1 MSRCFAGHEEYWV
14 QEISRWWA
22 FRCRGKRAVA
32 GISRWTRPVGPQVRR
47 RTPAHPL
54 VNIPPSNMSFPFP
67 AALGNI
73 PGPCYVIGRGLATK
87 LGSRAGRSGVVETAA
102 GRGLATKDTPAPSPR
117 RVTLRGLGESLAY
130 SGQDRFGGIPAL
142 PNVQLRVRAVGRSP
156 SAVLKNCK
164 DRSTDDQT
172 TEYGNDNHGFD

>member
-1 MSRCFAGHEEYWV
+1 VSRET
-14 QEISRWWA
+14 
-22 FRCRGKRAVA
+22 RCCGDFEVDSPCGSSGEATDTRA
-32 GISRWTRPVGPQVRR
+32 
-47 RTPAHPL
+47 PASKHT
-54 VNIPPSNMSFPFP
+54 PSNMSFHFP

-87 LGSRAGRSGVVETAA
+87 LGSGQGSGVVETAA

-142 PNVQLRVRAVGRSP
+142 PNVQLRVRAVGRSA